1 MACNSIWNRECDTA
15 VVGGMNICTSSD
27 NFNGLTAGHF
37 LSPTGGCKTWDQSA
51 DGYCRGEAVAS
62 VVIKPLD
69 AAQSDNDNV
78 LAVIKSVGTNY
89 SSHADSITRPHA
101 GDQESLYQRVLH
113 DAGVKATD
121 IDYVEMHGTGTQVG
135 DVRKVSNILG
145 NSHGLPACVPVQ
157 YTNILQ
163 VVEMASVTNLLAP
176 DDSVRPPSN
185 PLFISAVKPNVGH
198 GESVSG
204 ITALI
209 KALLVLREQCLPPHI
224 GIKSAIN
231 PKLPDLQARN
241 VKIAFEPTN
250 LSSKRGSGSSRHI
263 LLNNFS
269 AAGGNTACVLEE
281 PPMRSSRASRPE
293 SQDHH
298 IVAISARSSIS
309 LLNNIEKLTSYID
322 KNPNVS
328 LSDLSYTT
336 TARRMHHSIRQGIVA
351 SSVQD
356 LKAQLRDIS
365 QKAQSMKSKKPPKVV
380 FCFTGQGAFTAGFA
394 RDLYQRH
401 RSFKDD
407 LIRFSNITQ
416 ACGFADFLPAA
427 TSEDN
432 RSGTFSPCQIHLAM
446 TAVQI
451 ALVRL
456 LRSMNIVP
464 NLSVGHS
471 LGEYGALYASGALSE
486 TDILYLVGRRASLVE
501 NACPQGQF
509 SMLVVHAGKDQLPAS
524 FLSEVSSLE
533 IACVN
538 SPRQI
543 VLSGPADNLQ
553 LAMTRLKEFGIS
565 SRKLDMPYGYHSS
578 QMDLVLD
585 EFEDM
590 AGGANFQA
598 LKLPLASPVLS
609 SILQSTELIGPS
621 YLRRHLR
628 EPNDFHG
635 ALEECKRQGL
645 LDETTVWLEL
655 GPHPICLDMVKATA
669 ESEFHALPT
678 LQQGGSTSTSFD
690 RSISAL
696 YSLGID
702 INWQAYLGDFS
713 RERLLNMPTYG
724 WNEKNYWIPYKN
736 DWLLEKGQTSK
747 GSEAAS
753 SKSLGGPNTTTVQRL
768 IACEVG
774 GDKISLTFESDLAE
788 PYLHEVIAGHVINGS
803 GLFPAVSS

>member
-37 LSPTGGCKTWDQSA
+37 LSPTGGCKTWDQGA

-69 AAQSDNDNV
+69 AAQSDNDNI

-101 GDQESLYQRVLH
+101 GDQEDLYQRVLH
-113 DAGVKATD
+113 DAGVRPKD

-135 DVRKVSNILG
+135 DI
-145 NSHGLPACVPVQ
+145 
-157 YTNILQ
+157 
-163 VVEMASVTNLLAP
+163 VEIGSITNLFAP
-176 DDSVRPPSN
+176 NNSIRPPDN
-185 PLFISAVKPNVGH
+185 PLFISAVKPNIGH
-198 GESVSG
+198 GESASG

-209 KALLVLREQCLPPHI
+209 KILLVLREQCLPPHI

-231 PKLPDLQARN
+231 PKLPDLQTRN
-241 VKIAFEPTN
+241 VNVAFEPTS
-250 LSSKRGSGSSRHI
+250 LSSKRGNGSSRHV

-281 PPMRSSRASRPE
+281 PPMRSSRATLLE
-293 SQDHH
+293 SQRHH
-298 IVAISARSSIS
+298 IVAISARSSTS
-309 LLNNIEKLTSYID
+309 LLTNVKNLSMYID

-356 LKAQLRDIS
+356 LKAQLHDLGE
-365 QKAQSMKSKKPPKVV
+365 KAQSMKSKKPPKVV

-394 RDLYQRH
+394 RDLYQSH
-401 RSFKDD
+401 RSFRDD

-427 TSEDN
+427 TSEDT
-432 RSGTFSPCQIHLAM
+432 RSGPFSPCQVHLAM

-486 TDILYLVGRRASLVE
+486 TDILHLVGRRASLVE
-501 NACPQGQF
+501 NAYPQDLV

-524 FLSEVSSLE
+524 LLSELSSLE

-543 VLSGPADNLQ
+543 VLSGPANNLR
-553 LAMTRLKEFGIS
+553 LAMTRLKESGIS
-565 SRKLDMPYGYHSS
+565 SRKLDMPFGYHSS
-578 QMDLVLD
+578 QMDSILD
-585 EFEDM
+585 EFEDV
-590 AGGANFQA
+590 AAGANFQPF
-598 LKLPLASPVLS
+598 KSPLASPVFS
-609 SILQSTELIGPS
+609 SIFQPTELIGPS

-628 EPNDFHG
+628 EPNDFLG

-645 LDETTVWLEL
+645 FNETTVWLEL
-655 GPHPICLDMVKATA
+655 GPHPICLDMVKSTA
-669 ESEFHALPT
+669 ESGFHALPT
-678 LQQGGSTSTSFD
+678 WQQGGSTSTSFD

-702 INWQAYLGDFS
+702 IDWQAYRGNIPQ
-713 RERLLNMPTYG
+713 ERLLCLPTYS

-736 DWLLEKGQTSK
+736 DWLLEKGRASGGSK
-747 GSEAAS
+747 AAS
-753 SKSLGGPNTTTVQRL
+753 STSSGGPNTTTVQRL
-768 IACEVG
+768 IASDVNR
-774 GDKISLTFESDLAE
+774 DKVSLTFESDLAE
-788 PYLHEVIAGHVINGS
+788 PYLHELVAGHVINGS
-803 GLFPAVSS
+803 GLFPAVSP